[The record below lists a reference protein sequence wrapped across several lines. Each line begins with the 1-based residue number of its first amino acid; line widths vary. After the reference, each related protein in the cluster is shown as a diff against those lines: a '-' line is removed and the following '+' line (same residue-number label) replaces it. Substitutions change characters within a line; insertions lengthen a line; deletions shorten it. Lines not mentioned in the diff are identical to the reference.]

1 MENLKRKIHALVTRK
16 ARVLARVITRALE
29 CGRRTPFE
37 ACRQCRTLLS
47 TQNFQQ
53 VLQFVLPTEHGMRV
67 RVGLDVASRHARHLN
82 FFSTRQKHNCGAA
95 NERRDVQKS
104 VNRPWSRVIAVAVRL

>member
-1 MENLKRKIHALVTRK
+1 MVFNVENLKRKIHALVTRK

-67 RVGLDVASRHARHLN
+67 RVGFVLELSYL
-82 FFSTRQKHNCGAA
+82 
-95 NERRDVQKS
+95 E
-104 VNRPWSRVIAVAVRL
+104 PAVFLFLLF